1 VSGPGFPGEAGLE
14 LPPLEP
20 LHALLARLDLA
31 GLPHALGASGLL
43 AANGLVR
50 RVNDWDV
57 TVDADLESLAAACDG
72 LEFTSHGHSGCHA
85 DHKLGFEKERIE
97 LIARFAF
104 FVPGGVVR
112 IPTSVTGRWRDVPLG
127 SPTAWAAAYAL
138 MGELEDSPR
147 RRERADLW
155 FGWLRGRPPEREVI
169 DALRA
174 QPLPAEIDQRLV
186 SLLAVTGR

>member
-1 VSGPGFPGEAGLE
+1 VSAGLPGAPE
-14 LPPLEP
+14 LDLPPIEP
-20 LHALLARLDLA
+20 LHALLARLDRA

-43 AANGLVR
+43 AAHGLVQ

-57 TVDADLESLAAACDG
+57 TVDADIGELAAACDG
-72 LEFTSHGHSGCHA
+72 LEFTRHGNSGCHA
-85 DHKLGFEKERIE
+85 DHKLGFEGARIE
-97 LIARFAF
+97 LIARFSF

-112 IPTSVTGRWRDVPLG
+112 IPMPVTGRWRDVPLG

-155 FGWLRGRPPEREVI
+155 FGWLRHRAPERPVLE
-169 DALRA
+169 ALRA
-174 QPLPAEIDQRLV
+174 QPLPAEIDARLAA
-186 SLLAVTGR
+186 LFAPGGR